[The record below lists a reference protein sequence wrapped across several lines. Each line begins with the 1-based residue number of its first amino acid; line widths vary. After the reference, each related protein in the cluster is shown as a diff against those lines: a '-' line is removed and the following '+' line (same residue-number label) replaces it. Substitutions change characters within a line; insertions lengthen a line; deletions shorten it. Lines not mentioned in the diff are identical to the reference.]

1 MTERDLAKQ
10 VICALIEAA
19 DGKLVGKMKLVKGFY
34 HAHIAY
40 WKLTQGQDLTRHPIV
55 HLPDGPCIDEH
66 ENILDELERERAIS
80 ISIREWGKNGKEYTF
95 TLNRPSGIS
104 HDSIEYLAI
113 ADGYAKVKHKNVPQL
128 KRDSHLRSWHITKI
142 RCSWRHALTTHSPA
156 KPAAS
161 LPFTAY

>member
-40 WKLTQGQDLTRHPIV
+40 WNRTKGQDLTGHPIV
-55 HLPDGPCIDEH
+55 HQPDGPCIDEH
-66 ENILDELERERAIS
+66 ENILGELERDGAVS
-80 ISIREWGKNGKEYTF
+80 ISVREWGKNGKEFTF
-95 TLNRPSGIS
+95 ALNRPSGIP
-104 HDSIEYLAI
+104 HDRGEYAAI

-128 KRDSHLRSWHITKI
+128 KRDSHLRSWNITKMGQEQNI
-142 RCSWRHALTTHSPA
+142 YLDTLTDEQYDQPQA
-156 KPAAS
+156 RNR
-161 LPFTAY
+161 